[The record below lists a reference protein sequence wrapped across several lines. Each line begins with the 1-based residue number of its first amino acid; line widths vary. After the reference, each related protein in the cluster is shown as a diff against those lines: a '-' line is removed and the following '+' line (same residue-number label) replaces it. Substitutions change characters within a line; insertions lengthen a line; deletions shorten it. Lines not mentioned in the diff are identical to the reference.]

1 MAREELAGD
10 RLAAGIPV
18 LVQVTLGSAV
28 TAAEQSESG
37 GGHPE
42 PSFPTQQT
50 SGEAVADFLIVIDLV
65 GPLLAGNLA
74 ALERAPAGAAA
85 AWPLLPGI
93 TDDPALWEEG
103 CARLTAAGVRHAQ
116 AVAVRL
122 TPRQRRWLVERRPEV
137 SFDALFHR
145 RPLPERAFDQV
156 AFRHGLEPFPP
167 RPLPGAPRAVR
178 SNRRLAGALALA
190 GELWLRLGRPERQG
204 EALYRAARLADQ
216 TDLDLEALARE
227 GNLGVL
233 EWLDPVGRELI
244 EGGASPLLA
253 ELRQEYLTG
262 HW

>member
-1 MAREELAGD
+1 
-10 RLAAGIPV
+10 V
-18 LVQVTLGSAV
+18 LVQITLGGA
-28 TAAEQSESG
+28 TAAEQG
-37 GGHPE
+37 
-42 PSFPTQQT
+42 FPTQQT
-50 SGEAVADFLIVIDLV
+50 SGGAVADSLVVVDLL
-65 GPLLAGNLA
+65 GLLLGDDLD
-74 ALERAPAGAAA
+74 ALERVPAGAAA
-85 AWPLLPGI
+85 AWPLLPGV

-103 CARLTAAGVRHAQ
+103 CTRLAAAGVRHAQ

-122 TPRQRRWLVERRPEV
+122 TPRQRRWLVERRPEI

-167 RPLPGAPRAVR
+167 RPLPRAPRAVR
-178 SNRRLAGALALA
+178 ANRRLAGALALS

-244 EGGASPLLA
+244 EGGPSPLLA
-253 ELRQEYLTG
+253 ELRQEYLQAPLPDPSLRSG
-262 HW
+262 